1 MRIRNVKSGD
11 RAALHALVRHVN
23 IFEPHEI
30 RVAEELIEERLAGS
44 ADYLI
49 YIAEEE
55 AEAEAAAVGTR
66 LLGFVCHGHNPV
78 TDAVH
83 DIYWIVV
90 EPSAQRRGVGRALLS
105 YAENRVRE
113 MAGRAIRIETS
124 GQPQYRAA
132 EELYEACGY
141 SRVAEIADF
150 YKPGDAM
157 RTYMKRV

>member
-1 MRIRNVKSGD
+1 MRIRNVESGD
-11 RAALHALVRHVN
+11 RAALHALLRQVN

-44 ADYLI
+44 TDYLI
-49 YIAEEE
+49 DVAEDEGDPGG
-55 AEAEAAAVGTR
+55 VGRR

-90 EPSAQRRGVGRALLS
+90 GPSAQRRGMGRALLCH
-105 YAENRVRE
+105 AENRVRE
-113 MAGRAIRIETS
+113 MAGRAITIETS
-124 GQPQYRAA
+124 SRPEYRAA
-132 EELYEACGY
+132 HGLYEACGY

-157 RTYMKRV
+157 RTYMKLV